1 MPSPLLRSIRPLTAA
16 VTLGVLSVASVAS
29 ADPTGYEEPVASPAP
44 APAEAAPQPPPP
56 VVVVAPAPA
65 APPAPA
71 PLPPPPSRRR
81 GVGMMVA
88 GYSMFGM
95 SYMITAF
102 SGAAII
108 DRCDADARYDCR
120 RLGRA
125 LMIPVLGPFLA
136 LPEIQTMTGR
146 FAMVFFPGV
155 MQAGGLALGI
165 GGSVRHARSR
175 RYYGMVNA
183 DGVRLVR
190 GRELRI
196 APAGS
201 GAQLTLRF

>member
-1 MPSPLLRSIRPLTAA
+1 MSSHRLRFIHTLTAA
-16 VTLGVLSVASVAS
+16 VIVSAISASSVAMAAMTDPPGGADPAS
-29 ADPTGYEEPVASPAP
+29 AEAEIAP
-44 APAEAAPQPPPP
+44 SPPPP

-65 APPAPA
+65 APPPLAPA
-71 PLPPPPSRRR
+71 PPPPPSRRR
-81 GVGMMVA
+81 GVGMMIA

-102 SGAAII
+102 SGAVII
-108 DRCDADARYDCR
+108 DRCDADATYDCR
-120 RLGRA
+120 DLGRA

-136 LPEIQTMTGR
+136 LPQIQTMTGR
-146 FAMVFFPGV
+146 FAMIFFPGL

-165 GGSVRHARSR
+165 GGSVLHARSR
-175 RYYGMVNA
+175 RYHGMVNA

-190 GRELRI
+190 GRDLRL